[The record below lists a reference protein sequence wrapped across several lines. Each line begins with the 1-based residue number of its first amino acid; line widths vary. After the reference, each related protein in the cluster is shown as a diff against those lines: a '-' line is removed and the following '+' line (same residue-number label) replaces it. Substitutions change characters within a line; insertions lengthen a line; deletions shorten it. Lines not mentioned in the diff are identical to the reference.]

1 MSTIATLS
9 DLLTPSLNLDVNSTL
24 TLNSYRS
31 PDPNPSPNFVT
42 AQGGTIFSNY
52 SQSPSAILTT
62 AQTDTLVQ
70 GGIALAIAEAQAIF
84 LNNDLTFSALFTD
97 ASVIGLSGQFTG
109 SADSETKVLA
119 NFTVAANQSF
129 SFDFSAD
136 LALTAKEIE
145 NSKVE
150 YNKAQSKSTFLVLD
164 TTDINKPKVLDYFG
178 IQGNLISSNQSG
190 ELTIGNSRNITINS
204 RDKSSDINGNNGT
217 DFLNGTAI
225 GTYRRNFTSSTNI
238 TVVEINISA
247 VELAGDTLIGN
258 LGKDVIYGTIWNDN
272 LTGTNA
278 ADKIYASLGDDKL
291 HGKNGN
297 DNLDAGQGND
307 WLDGGDG
314 NDSLYGGLGNDV
326 LIGGSGNDVLVGGD
340 GNDTFIFKRDDTLFR
355 NDFDIIKDFQVGI
368 DKIVF
373 HDWGYIN
380 TSLWLQL
387 GNITDT
393 ENGAVLKLNS
403 SFNQETIL
411 ISGVSSSQINS
422 QSITF
427 TSS

>member
-9 DLLTPSLNLDVNSTL
+9 DLLTPSLNLDVDSTL
-24 TLNSYRS
+24 TLNYYQN

-70 GGIALAIAEAQAIF
+70 GGVALAIAEAQAIF

-97 ASVIGLSGQFTG
+97 TSITGLSGQFTG

-119 NFTVAANQSF
+119 SFTVGANQSF

-164 TTDINKPKVLDYFG
+164 TTDINKPKLLDYFG
-178 IQGNLISSNQSG
+178 IQGSLISSNQTG
-190 ELTIGNSRNITINS
+190 DLILGNSRNITINS

-225 GTYRRNFTSSTNI
+225 GTYRRNFTSNTNI

-272 LTGTNA
+272 LTGTSG
-278 ADKIYASLGDDKL
+278 ADKIYASLGNDKL
-291 HGKNGN
+291 YGKNGN

-314 NDSLYGGLGNDV
+314 NDSLYGGFGNDI

-340 GNDTFIFKRDDTLFR
+340 GNDTFTFKRDDTLLR
-355 NDFDIIKDFQVGI
+355 NDFDVIKDFQVGI

-373 HDWGYIN
+373 NDWGYIN
-380 TSLWLQL
+380 TSLWLKL
-387 GNITDT
+387 GNIIDT
-393 ENGAVLKLNS
+393 ENGAVLKLN
-403 SFNQETIL
+403 FLLNQETIL
-411 ISGVSSSQINS
+411 ISGVSASQINS

-427 TSS
+427 T